1 MKKVVY
7 EDATKCEKPPAGG
20 EDADKEDDVFQTVAD
35 KLELKKDED
44 IVIPGIYSPTDP
56 ISKAAA
62 INILFPKVCGT
73 E

>member
-7 EDATKCEKPPAGG
+7 EEVTKCEKPPAGG
-20 EDADKEDDVFQTVAD
+20 EDADKEEEVFQTVAD
-35 KLELKKDED
+35 RLELKKEED

-62 INILFPKVCGT
+62 INILFPKVYAT
-73 E
+73 K